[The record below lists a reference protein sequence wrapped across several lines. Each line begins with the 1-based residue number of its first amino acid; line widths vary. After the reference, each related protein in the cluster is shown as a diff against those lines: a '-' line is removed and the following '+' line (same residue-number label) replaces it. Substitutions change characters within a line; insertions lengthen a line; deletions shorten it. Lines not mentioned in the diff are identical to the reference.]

1 MSGVQALNGLPV
13 VYSIALVKGNTPT
26 LPRQALSSRRWS
38 LYNESQG
45 DRCSGGKM
53 NGDSDPSSHV
63 PEEPPT
69 TTDRRFAWIHP
80 KSLDRL
86 LVSEPPKPK
95 VRTNTW
101 ILQVRDWRR
110 SWLIPSCSFFLYSY
124 VHYLKI

>member
-53 NGDSDPSSHV
+53 NG
-63 PEEPPT
+63 
-69 TTDRRFAWIHP
+69 
-80 KSLDRL
+80 
-86 LVSEPPKPK
+86 
-95 VRTNTW
+95 VRTRPPMCQRSH
-101 ILQVRDWRR
+101 LQR
-110 SWLIPSCSFFLYSY
+110 LIEGSPGSIQNRLTDFLCQSLQNQKFAQIRGYSKSGIGD
-124 VHYLKI
+124 VLG